1 VDPQTTL
8 AEDSAAPLAGRSV
21 VVTRARAQAA
31 GLIGELETLGAEVI
45 AFPVIEIVD
54 PPDFDAI
61 DNAIQRLPSYDWVVL
76 TSANGVER
84 FFARLER
91 DGGTAAQKLADV
103 HVAAVGSATGRVL
116 AAGGV
121 HADLMPDDFR
131 AEGLAATL
139 AERGVGE
146 GARVLV
152 PRALVGRDV
161 LPNKLSAVGATVD
174 VAPVYQ
180 TVPAKADPAVIERL
194 RQGVDALTFTSP
206 STVRHFLA
214 FLAAAGID
222 GGALLQ
228 ESVVASIGPVTS
240 EALVARGIRVDVEP
254 GTYTATALVTALATH
269 LTARG

>member
-1 VDPQTTL
+1 MDAHTTH
-8 AEDSAAPLAGRSV
+8 AEDSVAPLAGRRV

-31 GLIGELETLGAEVI
+31 GLIGELEALGAEVI

-54 PPDFDAI
+54 PPDFHEIDDAI
-61 DNAIQRLPSYDWVVL
+61 ERLPSYDWVVL

-91 DGGTAAQKLADV
+91 DGGVAVQMLADV

-116 AAGGV
+116 AARGV
-121 HADLMPDDFR
+121 KADLMPDDFR

-139 AERGVGE
+139 TEKGVGD
-146 GARVLV
+146 GTRVLV

-161 LPNKLSAVGATVD
+161 LVNKLSAVGATVD

-194 RQGVDALTFTSP
+194 RQGVDAVTFTSP
-206 STVRHFLA
+206 STVKHFLA
-214 FLAAAGID
+214 FMSAAGAD
-222 GGALLQ
+222 GDALLSG
-228 ESVVASIGPVTS
+228 SVVASIGPVTS
-240 EALVARGIRVDVEP
+240 KALATRGIRVDVEP
-254 GTYTATALVTALATH
+254 ETYTVPAMVTALADH
-269 LTARG
+269 FAALG